1 MEKIF
6 ILTSSFA
13 NFSKV
18 PLELLEDKNIQLF
31 LNDKGRK
38 LKKNETLNILKNMML

>member
-1 MEKIF
+1 MENFF

-18 PLELLEDKNIQLF
+18 PLELLEDKNIQF
-31 LNDKGRK
+31 ILNDKGRK
-38 LKKNETLNILKNMML
+38 LKKEETLNILKEI